1 MLSVEQSPAF
11 TSIEK
16 AADGVHNKQ
25 VKHYVR
31 GSQTAGRPP
40 GGASGPVGGRVF
52 CMTDIFIVNEIWT
65 QSKIL
70 FW

>member
-31 GSQTAGRPP
+31 GSQTVGRPP
-40 GGASGPVGGRVF
+40 GVLLALWGGGAS
-52 CMTDIFIVNEIWT
+52 
-65 QSKIL
+65 IL
-70 FW
+70 YDGHIYC